1 MDDDDDDGSE
11 EEDAGPQE
19 SRSSASESV
28 DPVRRFE
35 ALRELAKHLQSLAST
50 VELEHGKR
58 LRMPKVR
65 APATMLKLEDEVE
78 ELKRSR
84 ERSGDALSGLRA
96 SGALGDP
103 VGAGFA
109 HGNILEAAIVIAQSD
124 VEVIEMPLTRSSA
137 FCVNSGSVA
146 RLFVVRINFYIGFT
160 LPMMPR
166 SGPRHAASSTPASS
180 PTPTPAWTASGAR
193 RLLPAEPRGR
203 CELKRDPRRSG
214 ARCTSPHLIA
224 RRGARGRRS
233 SGSRRSRCT
242 P

>member
-1 MDDDDDDGSE
+1 M
-11 EEDAGPQE
+11 
-19 SRSSASESV
+19 
-28 DPVRRFE
+28 RRFE

-124 VEVIEMPLTRSSA
+124 VEVIETA
-137 FCVNSGSVA
+137 D
-146 RLFVVRINFYIGFT
+146 VVRALRRDVDVHVKKIKSALRKADRTHDRRRARDARDNYVAPPEPQRGGGFSEIRK
-160 LPMMPR
+160 PR
-166 SGPRHAASSTPASS
+166 PRPKPVYHGAGANDRDREYEELIVVRKRDGLAVKRPDYLKA
-180 PTPTPAWTASGAR
+180 GAR
-193 RLLPAEPRGR
+193 KPKP
-203 CELKRDPRRSG
+203 
-214 ARCTSPHLIA
+214 TQHVV
-224 RRGARGRRS
+224 RGAPQV
-233 SGSRRSRCT
+233 SRHVHGYVPSEDDLASLAL
-242 P
+242 

>member
-1 MDDDDDDGSE
+1 MAATTRTPRARRAGPRAAAGRAAQGSTAATVGE
-11 EEDAGPQE
+11 AGVEEDAGPQE

-109 HGNILEAAIVIAQSD
+109 HGNILEAAIVIAQSAM
-124 VEVIEMPLTRSSA
+124 E
-137 FCVNSGSVA
+137 
-146 RLFVVRINFYIGFT
+146 
-160 LPMMPR
+160 
-166 SGPRHAASSTPASS
+166 
-180 PTPTPAWTASGAR
+180 
-193 RLLPAEPRGR
+193 
-203 CELKRDPRRSG
+203 
-214 ARCTSPHLIA
+214 
-224 RRGARGRRS
+224 
-233 SGSRRSRCT
+233 
-242 P
+242 